1 MPGRL
6 LLLSLSSLL
15 LAWALPTPAL
25 TIHRCTGSD
34 GTPAF
39 QDHPCAPHQRSGVV
53 VLRSERVAGESTTA
67 ASTPRHE
74 RQSNRHERQNHS
86 RATATTQ
93 RVGPRTTTSSTRP
106 RHRRSSAAVAATG
119 TESSWECRAGNG
131 EVFYQHGPCPAA
143 FIGSIELRTST
154 RGRRR
159 SDVHSVPVTGRP
171 IARADAC
178 RRIHAASASDR
189 AGHERDEDV
198 STYERN
204 LGRDPC
210 R

>member
-1 MPGRL
+1 MPYRL
-6 LLLSLSSLL
+6 LPLSLSLL
-15 LAWALPTPAL
+15 LFAWALPAPAL

-39 QDHPCAPHQRSGVV
+39 QDRPCAPQQQSGVV
-53 VLRSERVAGESTTA
+53 VLRAEPVAVESAA
-67 ASTPRHE
+67 ASVTRNE
-74 RQSNRHERQNHS
+74 RQVDSRV
-86 RATATTQ
+86 RATAKNGSA
-93 RVGPRTTTSSTRP
+93 RAMKSAMRP
-106 RHRRSSAAVAATG
+106 RSRRGATAVAATG
-119 TESSWECRAGNG
+119 AGSSWECRAANG
-131 EVFYQHGPCPAA
+131 EIFYQHGPCPAA
-143 FIGSIELRTST
+143 VTGHFEQRTSAT

-159 SDVHSVPVTGRP
+159 SDAQTVPVAGRP
-171 IARADAC
+171 VARAEAC

-198 STYERN
+198 TTYERN

>member
-1 MPGRL
+1 MTGRL
-6 LLLSLSSLL
+6 LLLSLSLLL
-15 LAWALPTPAL
+15 LAWTLPAPAL

-39 QDHPCAPHQRSGVV
+39 QDHPCAPQQQSGVV
-53 VLRSERVAGESTTA
+53 VLRAEHRVVEPA
-67 ASTPRHE
+67 ATVPAPSTPRSE
-74 RQSNRHERQNHS
+74 RQGNS
-86 RATATTQ
+86 RARASTKSGS
-93 RVGPRTTTSSTRP
+93 VRTTKSAMHP
-106 RHRRSSAAVAATG
+106 RNRRSPNAATASAG
-119 TESSWECRAGNG
+119 SSWECRASNG
-131 EVFYQHGPCPAA
+131 EIFYQHGPCPAA
-143 FIGSIELRTST
+143 VIGSVEQRTSAT

-159 SDVHSVPVTGRP
+159 SDAQSVPVAGRP

>member
-6 LLLSLSSLL
+6 LLLSLSWLL
-15 LAWALPTPAL
+15 LAWTAPSPAL

-39 QDHPCAPHQRSGVV
+39 QDRPCAPHEQSGFV
-53 VLRSERVAGESTTA
+53 VLRTESVAAGPAAS
-67 ASTPRHE
+67 ASTPRHG
-74 RQSNRHERQNHS
+74 RQDSNH
-86 RATATTQ
+86 A
-93 RVGPRTTTSSTRP
+93 RTTTTKSGGARTTKSPIRP
-106 RHRRSSAAVAATG
+106 RNRRSSAAVAAASPD
-119 TESSWECRAGNG
+119 SSWECRAGNG
-131 EVFYQHGPCPAA
+131 EIFYQHGPCPAA
-143 FIGSIELRTST
+143 VIGSIEQRVAAT

-159 SDVHSVPVTGRP
+159 ADAQTVPVAGRP
-171 IARADAC
+171 VARAEAC

-198 STYERN
+198 TTYERN

>member
-1 MPGRL
+1 MLGRL

-15 LAWALPTPAL
+15 LAWALPAPAL

-39 QDHPCAPHQRSGVV
+39 QDRPCAPHQQSGVV
-53 VLRSERVAGESTTA
+53 VLRTEHLVVEPAATAPATSTPHSERHG
-67 ASTPRHE
+67 
-74 RQSNRHERQNHS
+74 NS
-86 RATATTQ
+86 RARAATKSGSARTTQ
-93 RVGPRTTTSSTRP
+93 SAMRP
-106 RHRRSSAAVAATG
+106 RNRRSSTAAATASAD
-119 TESSWECRAGNG
+119 SSWECRAGNG
-131 EVFYQHGPCPAA
+131 EIFYQHGPCPTAV
-143 FIGSIELRTST
+143 IGSVEQRTSAT

-159 SDVHSVPVTGRP
+159 SDAQSVPVAGRP

>member
-1 MPGRL
+1 MPGRS
-6 LLLSLSSLL
+6 LLSLSLLL
-15 LAWALPTPAL
+15 LAWTLPAPAL

-39 QDHPCAPHQRSGVV
+39 QDRPCAAHQQSGVV
-53 VLRSERVAGESTTA
+53 VLRAEHLVVEPAATVPATSTSRSERHGNSRARATTKSGNARITKSAIHPRNRRSPTA
-67 ASTPRHE
+67 A
-74 RQSNRHERQNHS
+74 
-86 RATATTQ
+86 ATA
-93 RVGPRTTTSSTRP
+93 
-106 RHRRSSAAVAATG
+106 SAD
-119 TESSWECRAGNG
+119 SSWECRAGNG
-131 EVFYQHGPCPAA
+131 EIFYQHGPCPAA
-143 FIGSIELRTST
+143 VIGGVEQRTSAT

-159 SDVHSVPVTGRP
+159 SDAQTVPVAGRP
-171 IARADAC
+171 IARTDAC

>member
-6 LLLSLSSLL
+6 LLSLLLPLSLLL
-15 LAWALPTPAL
+15 LAWTLPAPAL

-39 QDHPCAPHQRSGVV
+39 QDRPCAPHQQSGVV
-53 VLRSERVAGESTTA
+53 VLRAEHVAAEPA
-67 ASTPRHE
+67 ASASTSRNE
-74 RQSNRHERQNHS
+74 RGGNNRVPATTKNGNARTTKSAVRS
-86 RATATTQ
+86 RSRRNATAVVTT
-93 RVGPRTTTSSTRP
+93 G
-106 RHRRSSAAVAATG
+106 AD
-119 TESSWECRAGNG
+119 SSWECRAGNG
-131 EVFYQHGPCPAA
+131 EIFYQHGPCPAA
-143 FIGSIELRTST
+143 VTGSVEQRTSAT

-159 SDVHSVPVTGRP
+159 SDAQTVPVAGRP

>member
-1 MPGRL
+1 MPGRP
-6 LLLSLSSLL
+6 LLLSLSWLL
-15 LAWALPTPAL
+15 FAWTMPSAAL

-39 QDHPCAPHQRSGVV
+39 QDRPCAPHQQSGVV
-53 VLRSERVAGESTTA
+53 VLRSEPVAAGSA
-67 ASTPRHE
+67 ASASTLRHE
-74 RQSNRHERQNHS
+74 RQVGSHARTT
-86 RATATTQ
+86 ATA
-93 RVGPRTTTSSTRP
+93 RTKSGGVRSTKTAIRP
-106 RHRRSSAAVAATG
+106 RSRRGAAAITAANPD
-119 TESSWECRAGNG
+119 SSWECRAGNG
-131 EVFYQHGPCPAA
+131 EIFYQHGPCPAA
-143 FIGSIELRTST
+143 VIGRIEQRTAAT

-159 SDVHSVPVTGRP
+159 ADAQTVPVAGRP
-171 IARADAC
+171 VARVEAC

-198 STYERN
+198 TTYERN